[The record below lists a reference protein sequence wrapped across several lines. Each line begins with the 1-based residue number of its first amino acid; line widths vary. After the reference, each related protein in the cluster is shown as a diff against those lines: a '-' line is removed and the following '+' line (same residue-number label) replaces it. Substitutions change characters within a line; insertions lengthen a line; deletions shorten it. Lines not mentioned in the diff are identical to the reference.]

1 MCGHPSSSMAFKSSE
16 SCKILNHNNDNV
28 NKNQKK
34 NCTRKIMPILCMPQ
48 AQYGENYEH
57 NHVVKN
63 VHLVWTLKWNK
74 RV

>member
-57 NHVVKN
+57 
-63 VHLVWTLKWNK
+63 
-74 RV
+74 

>member
-57 NHVVKN
+57 WSCCKKCASRLDVKME
-63 VHLVWTLKWNK
+63 
-74 RV
+74 

>member
-1 MCGHPSSSMAFKSSE
+1 MVLHHSKFSYPKLCNSICGHPLSSMAFKSSE

-48 AQYGENYEH
+48 AQYGENYEP
-57 NHVVKN
+57 
-63 VHLVWTLKWNK
+63 
-74 RV
+74 